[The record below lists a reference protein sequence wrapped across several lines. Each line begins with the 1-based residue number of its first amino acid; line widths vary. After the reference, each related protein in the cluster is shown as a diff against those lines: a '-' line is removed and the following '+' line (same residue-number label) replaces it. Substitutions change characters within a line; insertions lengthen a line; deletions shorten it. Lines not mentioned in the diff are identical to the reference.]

1 MKATIINIITCCLV
15 PLAAFTSCK
24 EDEVAGMEHMNMEKS
39 ISLEEYTGEILD
51 VDYEISIPQYADV
64 VNTETGVGSRSL
76 AEDAEEKIHF
86 DYANMSDVFIHVC
99 LQNGDDVS
107 TRSFK
112 TFSAKIEPKAGG
124 GFQVLVDDPYIRLKK
139 GDLAGDNWKVCAI
152 METQERTEA
161 QRMFSQNKY
170 TATINTNTYF
180 SPDGSIVK
188 DHLTSLTTP
197 LYSRYVPVR
206 KENGKVFLDLN
217 FKPLGTI
224 IRMKVTNPLAIPVYV
239 NKVRI
244 KNPNIKSGFARV
256 ALGNESNGIL
266 SFDFSTSSRAGGDA
280 PSRSERALWDN
291 NEVCIWNIKPVM
303 VGTTPEILYLWCI
316 PVSSAPSTSQVEFV
330 YTTSPSNDVMLRDS
344 IILPPSERAVDL
356 ESGYFYQV
364 NASLPE
370 SDLMITELLHLNP
383 SWWYNYTVVE
393 IYNPTNKEIDIRNY
407 GLCRILSWDTDLPL
421 MVGEANT
428 FPKSFDQ
435 ALVQDLYVEDF
446 NQTVYRGDGQKAHIS
461 YQGNN
466 RFYDMY
472 GTHVDKGP
480 GRYMLKPGNTI
491 VLGAG
496 QLRYE
501 LANKST
507 SSQYYWPT
515 GSLMYDSPYLANAVK
530 MGFCQY
536 AVAVDNGSTASQYV
550 NERYMNTAGVLQHG
564 SRQVL
569 VLVKKA
575 GQGQSYAPVDWL
587 YSACTPSIM
596 QQLQQK
602 ALPVFSGGMSGDWV
616 FVARKEGVMY
626 PVAERDN
633 EVFLDE
639 SKSHLPVDDA
649 IYDMSHTYQFYDW
662 VYRFGME
669 PRSYRS
675 EVKSFMTP
683 GTRFYNQAVENNNAW
698 LPGAY
703 NETGNSTTPN
713 PTIGK

>member
-1 MKATIINIITCCLV
+1 
-15 PLAAFTSCK
+15 
-24 EDEVAGMEHMNMEKS
+24 
-39 ISLEEYTGEILD
+39 
-51 VDYEISIPQYADV
+51 
-64 VNTETGVGSRSL
+64 
-76 AEDAEEKIHF
+76 
-86 DYANMSDVFIHVC
+86 
-99 LQNGDDVS
+99 
-107 TRSFK
+107 
-112 TFSAKIEPKAGG
+112 
-124 GFQVLVDDPYIRLKK
+124 
-139 GDLAGDNWKVCAI
+139 
-152 METQERTEA
+152 
-161 QRMFSQNKY
+161 
-170 TATINTNTYF
+170 
-180 SPDGSIVK
+180 
-188 DHLTSLTTP
+188 
-197 LYSRYVPVR
+197 
-206 KENGKVFLDLN
+206 
-217 FKPLGTI
+217 
-224 IRMKVTNPLAIPVYV
+224 
-239 NKVRI
+239 
-244 KNPNIKSGFARV
+244 
-256 ALGNESNGIL
+256 
-266 SFDFSTSSRAGGDA
+266 
-280 PSRSERALWDN
+280 
-291 NEVCIWNIKPVM
+291 
-303 VGTTPEILYLWCI
+303 
-316 PVSSAPSTSQVEFV
+316 
-330 YTTSPSNDVMLRDS
+330 
-344 IILPPSERAVDL
+344 
-356 ESGYFYQV
+356 
-364 NASLPE
+364 
-370 SDLMITELLHLNP
+370 
-383 SWWYNYTVVE
+383 
-393 IYNPTNKEIDIRNY
+393 
-407 GLCRILSWDTDLPL
+407 
-421 MVGEANT
+421 
-428 FPKSFDQ
+428 
-435 ALVQDLYVEDF
+435 
-446 NQTVYRGDGQKAHIS
+446 
-461 YQGNN
+461 
-466 RFYDMY
+466 
-472 GTHVDKGP
+472 
-480 GRYMLKPGNTI
+480 MLKPGNTI
-491 VLGAG
+491 VLEAG

-683 GTRFYNQAVENNNAW
+683 GTRFYNQAVGNNNAW

>member
-1 MKATIINIITCCLV
+1 MIKLDIEEDNSEILEYVLKVAYKFYPMVYKDSKGIMHVGGTKADEEFEYYYNKGEVNFLSYNEYLNDEEIQANINALDLDVDKFYLLILFITHASKGQWENPYMVHVYPHTQVESFCETIIREL
-15 PLAAFTSCK
+15 
-24 EDEVAGMEHMNMEKS
+24 KS
-39 ISLEEYTGEILD
+39 ISDSHAEFSEEASITLKIGKKKII
-51 VDYEISIPQYADV
+51 VDNALAIAYIGTMADKMFDMV
-64 VNTETGVGSRSL
+64 KMTRDFHSKGY
-76 AEDAEEKIHF
+76 DKKEEKDEF
-86 DYANMSDVFIHVC
+86 Y
-99 LQNGDDVS
+99 
-107 TRSFK
+107 
-112 TFSAKIEPKAGG
+112 
-124 GFQVLVDDPYIRLKK
+124 KK
-139 GDLAGDNWKVCAI
+139 LNALASPNV
-152 METQERTEA
+152 
-161 QRMFSQNKY
+161 Y
-170 TATINTNTYF
+170 TYY
-180 SPDGSIVK
+180 DG
-188 DHLTSLTTP
+188 
-197 LYSRYVPVR
+197 
-206 KENGKVFLDLN
+206 
-217 FKPLGTI
+217 
-224 IRMKVTNPLAIPVYV
+224 V
-239 NKVRI
+239 NKKEITV
-244 KNPNIKSGFARV
+244 NYNE
-256 ALGNESNGIL
+256 ALFSKAFDIDNLYES
-266 SFDFSTSSRAGGDA
+266 T
-280 PSRSERALWDN
+280 
-291 NEVCIWNIKPVM
+291 
-303 VGTTPEILYLWCI
+303 
-316 PVSSAPSTSQVEFV
+316 STSQTYLIGHFA
-330 YTTSPSNDVMLRDS
+330 TMFD
-344 IILPPSERAVDL
+344 
-356 ESGYFYQV
+356 YFLKDYETPIRQ
-364 NASLPE
+364 SF
-370 SDLMITELLHLNP
+370 
-383 SWWYNYTVVE
+383 
-393 IYNPTNKEIDIRNY
+393 TNKDGERIVISKY
-407 GLCRILSWDTDLPL
+407 KLISKLIGLTKLTQNKKTD
-421 MVGEANT
+421 
-428 FPKSFDQ
+428 
-435 ALVQDLYVEDF
+435 EDF
-446 NQTVYRGDGQKAHIS
+446 LYDEGSKVKGYIAALKKAKIKTD
-461 YQGNN
+461 NK
-466 RFYDMY
+466 FYDMY

-675 EVKSFMTP
+675 EVKSFMSP
-683 GTRFYNQAVENNNAW
+683 GTRFYNQAVGNNNAW